1 MKHTD
6 TLWASVTGG
15 FSITLAYL
23 LGGLDN
29 LVAAF
34 AIFMACDY
42 ITGLMAGAKDKKVS
56 SKRALKGLG
65 KKGAMLS
72 LVIISNQLDIITG
85 NGSHFMR
92 NSMIF
97 FLIATEGISIIENLG
112 KLGVSVPKFLSDR
125 FEQMKNENDSGK
137 GEDK

>member
-6 TLWASVTGG
+6 TLWASITGG

-42 ITGLMAGAKDKKVS
+42 ITGLMVGGKEGKIS
-56 SKRALKGLG
+56 SKRSLKGLG
-65 KKGAMLS
+65 KKVGMITF
-72 LVIISNQLDIITG
+72 VIVANQLDIIVG
-85 NGSHFMR
+85 NDEGFLR
-92 NSMIF
+92 NSMLM
-97 FLIATEGISIIENLG
+97 FLIGTEGISIVENLG
-112 KLGVSVPKFLSDR
+112 KLGIKVPPFIMKALEQLSD
-125 FEQMKNENDSGK
+125 K
-137 GEDK
+137 GEGK

>member
-15 FSITLAYL
+15 ASITLAYL

-42 ITGLMAGAKDKKVS
+42 VTGLLVGAKDQKVS
-56 SKRALKGLG
+56 SKRAFKGLG
-65 KKGAMLS
+65 KKVGMITF
-72 LVIISNQLDIITG
+72 VIVANQLDIITG
-85 NGSHFMR
+85 NKDGFLRDAMLT
-92 NSMIF
+92 
-97 FLIATEGISIIENLG
+97 FLIATEGISITENLG
-112 KLGVSVPKFLSDR
+112 KLGLRVPPFIMKALEQLSD
-125 FEQMKNENDSGK
+125 K
-137 GEDK
+137 GEDKQ

>member
-6 TLWASVTGG
+6 TLWASITGG

-56 SKRALKGLG
+56 SKRAFKGLG
-65 KKGAMLS
+65 KKVGMITF
-72 LVIISNQLDIITG
+72 VIIANQLDIITG
-85 NGSHFMR
+85 NKDGFLRDAML
-92 NSMIF
+92 M
-97 FLIATEGISIIENLG
+97 FLIATEGISIVENLG
-112 KLGVSVPKFLSDR
+112 SLGLKVPPFIMKALEQLSD
-125 FEQMKNENDSGK
+125 K
-137 GEDK
+137 GEEK